1 MSTEQRPVIYLSG
14 PMSGLP
20 ECNYPAFHAAAA
32 RLRALGYR
40 VENPAE
46 NPTPACGGT
55 WEGWMRLALRQMLD
69 CDAVAWLPGW
79 MDSRGALLECQ
90 LALQLGMPWRAVDD
104 WGSAS

>member
-14 PMSGLP
+14 PMTGLP
-20 ECNYPAFHAAAA
+20 DCNYPAFHAAAA

-55 WEGWMRLALRQMLD
+55 WEGWMRLALRQQLR
-69 CDAVAWLPGW
+69 CDAVAFLPDW
-79 MDSRGALLECQ
+79 QASRGARAEYRLAMLLK
-90 LALQLGMPWRAVDD
+90 MPWRALDEWV
-104 WGSAS
+104 